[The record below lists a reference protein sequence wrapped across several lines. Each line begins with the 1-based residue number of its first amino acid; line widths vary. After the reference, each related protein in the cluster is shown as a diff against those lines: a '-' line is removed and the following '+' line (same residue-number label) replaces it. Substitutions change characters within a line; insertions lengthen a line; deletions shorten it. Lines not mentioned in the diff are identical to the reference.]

1 MGKKNHK
8 GFSLVEMIV
17 ILAIMAIVTAGA
29 GAMIYNYK
37 SWNVSKCMQ
46 EIDVGLAEA
55 KVDCMSKVSGGLL
68 LSRGSDG
75 CYYMKIS
82 SGEEEKISDEEVRIY
97 YSDSDGHSDIE
108 ITDTKT
114 LFISYNRATGAFEP
128 IDTNAAG
135 TSVYCKE
142 IKITRAGRTVV
153 ITLEKTTG
161 KHYLD

>member
-29 GAMIYNYK
+29 GVIVYNYK
-37 SWNVSKCMQ
+37 SWNVSECMQ

-82 SGEEEKISDEEVRIY
+82 DKEEQKIGDDQVKIY
-97 YSDSDGHSDIE
+97 YTDSDSGSEIE
-108 ITDTKT
+108 ITDSKT

-128 IDTNAAG
+128 IETNAAG

-142 IKITRAGRTVV
+142 IKIKRAGRTVV

-161 KHYLD
+161 KHYMD